1 MVYSEMVYI
10 VMYSGLDGWEIE
22 SAHND
27 IQEAKERVKFI
38 RSLKLRMS
46 PYVQEMELGTT
57 TLTLEIAKEIHEKNT
72 RKTIKSLKDDVVW

>member
-1 MVYSEMVYI
+1 
-10 VMYSGLDGWEIE
+10 
-22 SAHND
+22 
-27 IQEAKERVKFI
+27 
-38 RSLKLRMS
+38 MS